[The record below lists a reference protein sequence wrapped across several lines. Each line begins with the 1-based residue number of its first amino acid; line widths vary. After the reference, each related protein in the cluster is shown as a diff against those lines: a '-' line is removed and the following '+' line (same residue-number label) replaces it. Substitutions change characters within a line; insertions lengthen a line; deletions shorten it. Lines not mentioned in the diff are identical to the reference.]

1 MKKHTIII
9 TENQIYNI
17 RHKLNEGSY
26 RFSVDYLKNNKWN
39 NGTEV
44 LNYCYNSG
52 LLEIGRGGSRTTFR
66 IDDEK
71 VIKVERDEPYQ
82 QNARE
87 VEVWNECDNIEKN
100 FVAQIYDFDTQ
111 NENPIW
117 LIAEQVLPA
126 TYSDFY
132 KLAGI
137 DYGYYPSRN
146 EINQFNQ
153 ELRDY
158 QKYDGKIVT
167 DKSVTLDM
175 FLEAYDNCEVND
187 YKFLIEKNNWI
198 KELYYVL
205 EKGLA
210 NPWELQIIDN
220 WGLVKRNGKPKLV
233 ILDFGI

>member
-1 MKKHTIII
+1 MRKHTIII

-17 RHKLNEGSY
+17 KYKLNEGSY
-26 RFSVDYLKNNKWN
+26 RFSVDYLKNNKWI

-44 LNYCYNSG
+44 LNYCYKCG

-71 VIKVERDEPYQ
+71 VLKVERNKPYE

-117 LIAEQVLPA
+117 LISEQVLPA
-126 TYSDFY
+126 TYSDFH

-146 EINQFNQ
+146 EINQLYQ

-175 FLEAYDNCEVND
+175 FLEAYDNGEVNN
-187 YKFLIEKNNWI
+187 YYFLIKKNDWI